1 VQSTTRLVASVD
13 TTSKEDEATCKE
25 VKTTCGERKATCR
38 EEMTTGEDDE
48 TTFIEDRTTWEENQ
62 TTCMEDKTTFVKNDT
77 TFMEGMSTN
86 RPNETR
92 SSAAATLLAGAK
104 RTNRTVETLSS
115 AAETLFRDAETT
127 AGLGGGACILDR
139 MRGVAWSAALLAL
152 LGGCKPS
159 TIAEAERKGDV
170 AWLDQNGTPD
180 AVAALGR
187 LSDTN
192 PKAVTAL
199 EARSAWDVQAFK
211 AAWAGVLRGMPW
223 GSQMLRDG
231 LADPKRADLAASA
244 VDKHDPRLVVFVP
257 DLEAALDRLSASMQ
271 NFNVS
276 STLAS
281 IGPAAHDALVRRL
294 ADASTRGAM
303 CRGIAAQDASA
314 DARKTLVQVPV
325 ESRNADGCV
334 DAVVHVAA
342 EDEATLDW
350 LGDHGEP
357 GLLGAAG
364 KLETLPCPKL
374 HVVWTRVLAA
384 RTPDEYS
391 ALTVP
396 LGYAIKRCTSD
407 MDGVIAD
414 SIVHL
419 PATHAFVVEAIDP
432 FDGYGSALRATCAAL
447 PRVAGDGRDT
457 PVIRER
463 ATDALYHGCKAP
475 G

>member
-1 VQSTTRLVASVD
+1 
-13 TTSKEDEATCKE
+13 
-25 VKTTCGERKATCR
+25 
-38 EEMTTGEDDE
+38 
-48 TTFIEDRTTWEENQ
+48 
-62 TTCMEDKTTFVKNDT
+62 
-77 TFMEGMSTN
+77 
-86 RPNETR
+86 
-92 SSAAATLLAGAK
+92 
-104 RTNRTVETLSS
+104 
-115 AAETLFRDAETT
+115 
-127 AGLGGGACILDR
+127 
-139 MRGVAWSAALLAL
+139 MRGVSVIAAVVVVLAA
-152 LGGCKPS
+152 CKPS

-187 LSDTN
+187 LADTK

-199 EARSAWDVQAFK
+199 ESRSTWDVQAFR
-211 AAWAGVLRGMPW
+211 AAWDGVLRGVPW
-223 GSQMLRDG
+223 GSKMLRDG

-244 VDKHDPRLVVFVP
+244 VDKHDARLIVFVP

-271 NFNVS
+271 NYNVS
-276 STLAS
+276 SALSA
-281 IGPAAHDALVRRL
+281 IGPAANMAISRRL

-303 CRGIAAQDASA
+303 CRGIASPDAST
-314 DARKTLVQVPV
+314 DARKALLQVPV
-325 ESRNADGCV
+325 SSRDAVGCV
-334 DAVVHVAA
+334 DAVVHIAA

-364 KLETLPCPKL
+364 KTETMPCPKL
-374 HVVWTRVLAA
+374 HVVWTRALASRA
-384 RTPDEYS
+384 AAEYS

-396 LGYAIKRCTSD
+396 LGYAIKRCAAD

-419 PATHAFVVEAIDP
+419 PATHAFVILAIDP
-432 FDGYGSALRATCAAL
+432 FEGYGKALRATCAAL
-447 PRVAGDGRDT
+447 PRVAGDGRDSA
-457 PVIRER
+457 VVRER